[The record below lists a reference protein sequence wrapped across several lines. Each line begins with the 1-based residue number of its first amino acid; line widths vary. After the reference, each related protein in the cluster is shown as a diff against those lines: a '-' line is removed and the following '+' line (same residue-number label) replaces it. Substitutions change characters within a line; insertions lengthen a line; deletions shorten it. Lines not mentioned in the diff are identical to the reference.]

1 VIIRALRRVLR
12 LIGSLL
18 GAVMLGIGTLFQPK
32 TRPDDHWSKSPKVEV
47 LAEGEAVSPSRR
59 RRRRGRP
66 EETSE

>member
-32 TRPDDHWSKSPKVEV
+32 TRPEDHWSKSPKVEV
-47 LAEGEAVSPSRR
+47 LGESEDVSSAGR
-59 RRRRGRP
+59 RRRRGR
-66 EETSE
+66 S